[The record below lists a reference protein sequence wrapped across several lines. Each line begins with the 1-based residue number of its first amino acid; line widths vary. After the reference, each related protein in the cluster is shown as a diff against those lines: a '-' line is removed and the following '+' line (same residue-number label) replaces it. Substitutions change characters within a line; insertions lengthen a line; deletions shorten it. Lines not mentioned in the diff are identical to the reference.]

1 MKKWAII
8 YSSVT
13 GNTKKIADAMAE
25 ALEGNVD
32 VFRVQDAPQKLDNY
46 EVVLLGYWL
55 RLGAPDPRMLKYLPM
70 VHDAR
75 VCFFQTH
82 GTDPTSEHAITS
94 FARAGYQLGKGS
106 RHIRLPRQDQPEPLG
121 ASQERGSG
129 RPAWRPAE
137 PRALEARFDASRR
150 RRCRGSEGIRPCH
163 AAQAPA
169 QAEVPGREAGKDGSG
184 NGGSKA
190 GGKNRIKRF
199 PFRIGDKVAGF
210 WIVPSCF
217 FFYTIDIE
225 IF

>member
-94 FARAGYQLGKGS
+94 FARAGYQLGKGCE
-106 RHIRLPRQDQPEPLG
+106 ILG
-121 ASQERGSG
+121 TFG
-129 RPAWRPAE
+129 
-137 PRALEARFDASRR
+137 
-150 RRCRGSEGIRPCH
+150 CRGEINPSLLEHRKNAGPDDPHGGPQSLERWKLASTHPDEGDVVAAKEFVH
-163 AAQAPA
+163 AMQRKLQLKQKYLAAKQAKMAAATAAAKP
-169 QAEVPGREAGKDGSG
+169 EAK
-184 NGGSKA
+184 
-190 GGKNRIKRF
+190 
-199 PFRIGDKVAGF
+199 
-210 WIVPSCF
+210 
-217 FFYTIDIE
+217 TE
-225 IF
+225 

>member
-94 FARAGYQLGKGS
+94 FARASYQLGKGCE
-106 RHIRLPRQDQPEPLG
+106 ILG
-121 ASQERGSG
+121 TFG
-129 RPAWRPAE
+129 
-137 PRALEARFDASRR
+137 
-150 RRCRGSEGIRPCH
+150 CRGKINPSLLEHRKNAGPDDPHGGPQSLERWKLASTHPDEGDVVAAKEFVH
-163 AAQAPA
+163 AMQRKLQLKQKYLAAKQAKMA
-169 QAEVPGREAGKDGSG
+169 AKTE
-184 NGGSKA
+184 
-190 GGKNRIKRF
+190 
-199 PFRIGDKVAGF
+199 
-210 WIVPSCF
+210 
-217 FFYTIDIE
+217 
-225 IF
+225 